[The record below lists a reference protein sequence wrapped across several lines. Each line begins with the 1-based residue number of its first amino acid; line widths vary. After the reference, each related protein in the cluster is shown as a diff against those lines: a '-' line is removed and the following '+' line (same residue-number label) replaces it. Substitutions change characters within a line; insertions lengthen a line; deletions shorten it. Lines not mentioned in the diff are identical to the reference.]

1 MRRSTR
7 AGCGQLQGKQCASG
21 WAIRS
26 AKFSAAQTSVPNN
39 RCSSGSPQTW
49 SSWKWLMRATSM
61 RSIPNCLS
69 SAAAERGGV
78 IAVVDDQRL
87 AGVADD
93 EPVVAAGFGVEEDV
107 VGHLVET
114 PRWAG
119 VAVAV
124 GGEQRRQVLLQA
136 AQRPAGVGEYRLSQ
150 ARHQGGRFA
159 APQGAGG
166 VHGVPGAGHVV
177 VVVLEGGDARH
188 PAGGV
193 DGLAAE
199 HHLPVHARQRY
210 PEPDLGEGA
219 AGQGDHLHLQAGQ
232 PDAFVVAQQAGY
244 GNRLDRGEQVPQVV
258 VDDVGLPRPEMLP
271 RIGENGPLVLGHV
284 HRDSPRRGRHRPGGV
299 VAEVVGQ
306 GEGGRRRREL
316 GNAAEPAPGAG
327 IDYEHALA
335 SLHGVDVAAV
345 LIAVHT
351 RDHFPPVHGFRLPV
365 GLGCYFQSRE
375 SGTST
380 QMEPAAID
388 SWLTRPG
395 RVMSIA

>member
-1 MRRSTR
+1 MVVVEVADEGDVDAVDPELPFERLEPVEQGAPVGG
-7 AGCGQLQGKQCASG
+7 AGVPGKG
-21 WAIRS
+21 
-26 AKFSAAQTSVPNN
+26 
-39 RCSSGSPQTW
+39 
-49 SSWKWLMRATSM
+49 
-61 RSIPNCLS
+61 
-69 SAAAERGGV
+69 AAERGGV
-78 IAVVDDQRL
+78 VAVVDDQGL
-87 AGVADD
+87 AGIADD
-93 EPVVAAGFGVEEDV
+93 EPVVAARVGVEEDV
-107 VGHLVET
+107 VGHLLET

-124 GGEQRRQVLLQA
+124 GGEQRRQVFLQV
-136 AQRPAGVGEYRLSQ
+136 AQRPAGVGEDRLSQ

-159 APQGAGG
+159 VPQGAGG
-166 VHGVPGAGHVV
+166 VQGVPGAGHVV
-177 VVVLEGGDARH
+177 VVVLEWGDARH
-188 PAGGV
+188 PSRRV

-199 HHLPVHARQRY
+199 HHRPVDAPAERY
-210 PEPDLGEGA
+210 AEPDLRQGA
-219 AGQGDHLHLQAGQ
+219 AGQGDHLHLQACQ
-232 PDAFVVAQQAGY
+232 PDAVVVAQQAGDRD
-244 GNRLDRGEQVPQVV
+244 RLDRGEQVPQVV

-271 RIGENGPLVLGHV
+271 RIGENGPLVLRHV

-299 VAEVVGQ
+299 IAEVVGQ

-365 GLGCYFQSRE
+365 GLGCYFQSLE

-388 SWLTRPG
+388 CWLTRPG